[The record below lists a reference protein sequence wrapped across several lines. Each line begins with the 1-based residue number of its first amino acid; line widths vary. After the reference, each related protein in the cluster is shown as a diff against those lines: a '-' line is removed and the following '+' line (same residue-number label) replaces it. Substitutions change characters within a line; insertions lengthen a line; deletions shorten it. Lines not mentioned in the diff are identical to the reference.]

1 MPAGRASSCPQRL
14 FPSSA
19 ERSARQLRQCPSIK
33 LDEMRIVVL
42 ARHGESQLNVKGLT
56 NGDPARDP
64 GLTEHGAAQ
73 ARELGRQ
80 LAALEVELAVTSRFP
95 RAQETARLALEGR
108 DTVPQLVVAE
118 LDDVRVGE
126 LEGRTVA
133 EYRVWKQGRSRSE
146 PFPGGES
153 LDDAAA
159 RFASGFR
166 TVLERPERV
175 ILVVCHEIPVRYAVN
190 GAAGSQSLDGP
201 VHDVRNAVPYIFGE
215 RGLAAAVSAIERL
228 SSSAR

>member
-1 MPAGRASSCPQRL
+1 
-14 FPSSA
+14 
-19 ERSARQLRQCPSIK
+19 
-33 LDEMRIVVL
+33 MRIVVL
-42 ARHGESQLNVKGLT
+42 TRHGESQLNVKGLT
-56 NGDPARDP
+56 NGDPTRDP
-64 GLTEHGAAQ
+64 GLTANGEAQ

-95 RAQETARLALEGR
+95 RAQETARLALDGR
-108 DTVPQLVVAE
+108 SAPQLVVPE

-126 LEGRTVA
+126 LEGRTVT
-133 EYRVWKQGRSRSE
+133 EYRVWKKGRSRSE

-159 RFASGFR
+159 RFAGGFR

-175 ILVVCHEIPVRYAVN
+175 ILVVCHEIPVRYAIN

-201 VHDVRNAVPYIFGE
+201 VHDVRNAVPYIFDEQGF
-215 RGLAAAVSAIERL
+215 AAAVAGIERL
-228 SSSAR
+228 SSSERLQ